1 MALNCSLLGSAQTLS
16 CDTPPLAG
24 LESYIYLFNLAD
36 KATVTTVGG
45 GDDTISAI
53 TLAATKTGFKWEG
66 GTDFITGT
74 YELRASRVVNG
85 FGHSIQITL
94 PNDSQAALTEIK
106 NMANGRIFAAVA
118 KRGSAEN
125 TVRIY
130 GINHGMEISEVSGDE
145 SNTDNEGLPLI
156 TIATPEGYKEPLPP
170 QHMLSTDFATTIA
183 ALDALM

>member
-1 MALNCSLLGSAQTLS
+1 MALNCSLLGTAQTLS
-16 CDTPPLAG
+16 CTTPPLAG
-24 LESYIYLFNLAD
+24 LESYIYLFNLAE
-36 KATVTTVGG
+36 KATVTSAADV
-45 GDDTISAI
+45 ISAI

-66 GTDFITGT
+66 GTDFIQGT
-74 YELRASRVVNG
+74 YELRSSRVVNG

-94 PNDSQAALTEIK
+94 PNDSQAALSEVK

-130 GINHGMEISEVSGDE
+130 GINHGMEITEVSGDE
-145 SNTDNEGLPLI
+145 SNTENEGLPLI
-156 TIATPEGYKEPLPP
+156 TIATPDGYKEPLPP